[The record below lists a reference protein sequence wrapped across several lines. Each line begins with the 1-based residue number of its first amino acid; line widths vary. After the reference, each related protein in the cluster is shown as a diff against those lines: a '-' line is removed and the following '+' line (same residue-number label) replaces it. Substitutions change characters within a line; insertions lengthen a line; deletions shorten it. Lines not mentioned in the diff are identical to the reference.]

1 MRRNNLLKRMARQ
14 LGRILTG
21 SLTKIRPVTLLLF
34 TAGLVIVWIM
44 LEAQINGLITV
55 SEQLR
60 SRQAAQGQALSKAND
75 EINATD
81 ETILT
86 LKRRL
91 NLSVKRLELE
101 SRMTKDELLSLRDGL
116 TEFLNE
122 NSRSEESVNSKLG
135 LLEKQLGHTTD
146 RLTNNLEDVYRLKE
160 SLNHHGNQ
168 EELYDAVL
176 LPSVRIKTKGNVGG
190 GIIIYSQ
197 PYIQDELFG
206 NTQDKYQTYV
216 LTAYHV
222 VKGMLC
228 DTLKQLDEEI
238 DKAIKDKKLPEITI
252 DVYRQDFSTL
262 DEFKAEIVAFDEA
275 KDLAILYL
283 KTTRQFKQ
291 VARFIPK
298 SKISQVKVFSRV
310 YAVGCPLGYEPLP
323 TGGEV
328 ASLTKQMNGEKFWV
342 MNAPTIFGN
351 SGGGIF
357 LADTYELIG
366 ISSMV
371 CVYNQVIPTP
381 ITHLG
386 LMVPAD
392 NILNWLDNKG
402 LAFLYNPDIRPLPAD
417 LIVRPGY

>member
-14 LGRILTG
+14 LGLILTG
-21 SLTKIRPVTLLLF
+21 SLIRIRPVTLLLF

-44 LEAQINGLITV
+44 LEFQINGLIGV

-60 SRQAAQGQALSKAND
+60 SRQAAQDQALTKAND
-75 EINATD
+75 EIGATD
-81 ETILT
+81 ETILS
-86 LKRRL
+86 LRQRL
-91 NLSVKRLELE
+91 NISVKRLELE
-101 SRMTKDELLSLRDGL
+101 SRMTKDDLLSLRDGL
-116 TEFLNE
+116 TDFLNE
-122 NSRSEESVNSKLG
+122 TSRSEESVNSKLG

-146 RLTNNLEDVYRLKE
+146 RLTNNLEEVYRLKE
-160 SLNHHGNQ
+160 SLSRHGNQ
-168 EELYDAVL
+168 EKLYETIL

-197 PYIQDELFG
+197 PVLSDES
-206 NTQDKYQTYV
+206 KHQTYV

-222 VKGMLC
+222 VKGMLS

-238 DKAIKDKKLPEITI
+238 NKVIKDRKLPEITVE
-252 DVYRQDFSTL
+252 VYRQDFSAL
-262 DEFKAEIVAFDEA
+262 DEFKAEIAAFDEA
-275 KDLAILYL
+275 KDLAVLHL

-291 VARFIPK
+291 VARFISK
-298 SKISQVKVFSRV
+298 SRISQVKVFSRV

-323 TGGEV
+323 TGGEI

-402 LAFLYNPDIRPLPAD
+402 LAFLYNPDIKPFPAD
-417 LIVRPGY
+417 LIVKPVDGR